1 MLSLPMLA
9 VLRSYGLPTMRIGLL
24 LLALSASP
32 IAFPQP
38 ASDQTPKP
46 SIAASQPE
54 AQTSGQTSK
63 PKVEKLGDFPH
74 RPIFV
79 EVPKSPVKTTESL
92 YSEKHGNYASHEWL
106 LVYLTGALV
115 AITGALA
122 WYTARL
128 YKATVKL
135 GDDAAQTSRRQALET
150 GKALAIAQQAAD
162 AATKGAETAEIT
174 AQQQLRAYLYIRAT
188 SGSATLGVN
197 TMSFEIKNAGAT
209 GAHRVNYCARLEYFC
224 DPLVESELLVALAI
238 DKDIAHIAPS
248 HMLMG
253 LASNTESSAVKLPGS
268 RLYMFGT
275 IVYFD
280 IFSVFRETNFCF
292 LCTKVDGNQLVAT
305 NANMHN
311 RAS

>member
-1 MLSLPMLA
+1 MLA
-9 VLRSYGLPTMRIGLL
+9 ALRSHGMPTMRVGLL
-24 LLALSASP
+24 VLALSASS
-32 IAFPQP
+32 IAVPQP
-38 ASDQTPKP
+38 ASNQTTEP

-54 AQTSGQTSK
+54 AQTSGQNSK
-63 PKVEKLGDFPH
+63 PKVEELGNSTH
-74 RPIFV
+74 RPTFV
-79 EVPKSPVKTTESL
+79 EVQGSPVKTGESI

-122 WYTARL
+122 WYTASL

-150 GKALAIAQQAAD
+150 GKAIAIAEQAAD
-162 AATKGAETAEIT
+162 AATKGAETAELT
-174 AQQQLRAYLYIRAT
+174 AQRQLRAYLYIAAV
-188 SGSATLGVN
+188 SGSASLGVN

-209 GAHRVNYCARLEYFC
+209 GAHRVNYCARLAFFF

-238 DKDIAHIAPS
+238 DKDIAHIAPG
-248 HMLMG
+248 HMLIG
-253 LASNTESSAVKLPGS
+253 STSIAESSTAKIPGS

-280 IFSVFRETNFCF
+280 IFNLFRETNFCF
-292 LCTKVDGNQLVAT
+292 LCTKIHGDQFVVT
-305 NANMHN
+305 NADIHN